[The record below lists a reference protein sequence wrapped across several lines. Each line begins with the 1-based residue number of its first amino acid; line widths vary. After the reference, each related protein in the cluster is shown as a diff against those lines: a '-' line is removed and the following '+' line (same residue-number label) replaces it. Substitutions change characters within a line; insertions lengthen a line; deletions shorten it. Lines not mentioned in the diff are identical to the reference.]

1 MIKYFINISYSISI
15 RQQYWL
21 AKKQAE
27 AKLKKSIAFSG
38 NEYVLL
44 EEVCLLLTSILNLV
58 LIRVF
63 SNSSKSKDFYIKKIY
78 FYIKITNSNLHV
90 GQQSICIINEIFNCH
105 NNIIFYLQKCKTVFK
120 NNIKHCLEVIMLNDF
135 IYNKSRAIR
144 I

>member
-1 MIKYFINISYSISI
+1 MRNFRPLRYHHVFRFESKNGQMKDIKIKYFINISYSISI

-58 LIRVF
+58 LI
-63 SNSSKSKDFYIKKIY
+63 
-78 FYIKITNSNLHV
+78 
-90 GQQSICIINEIFNCH
+90 
-105 NNIIFYLQKCKTVFK
+105 
-120 NNIKHCLEVIMLNDF
+120 
-135 IYNKSRAIR
+135 
-144 I
+144 